1 MSPHLPFSHAPRR
14 QWARQP
20 HLAVTVAV
28 GLLIAFA
35 STPATAV
42 PPELRVSMNA
52 TNTGLQ
58 VNPNQSY
65 SFTDLS
71 GLPYIVGAVR
81 RSGSSSAGE
90 CGTGGTAAAG
100 GVAAPGYLRVS
111 ASASGFAQCSGAVRS
126 RASAFYEGSFQVT
139 GGVGFLGV
147 RDFTWDLI
155 HTLGVPNASVVG
167 PSGAVNAS
175 LQAFIRL
182 DDGVQSQSFS
192 FTAMAQLTDDGF
204 VFFDD
209 IPDSF
214 TVPWNLFAGRT
225 IVKTVSISASTFIE
239 DDGIFVTGEPGTQ
252 AQGSAIAAFPT
263 SLHWQGFDL
272 LPGESV
278 IGSTVDWSLAA
289 PVVTVPIP
297 EPGTWALLLAGLGVV
312 AGHAAR
318 SRRSRGRR
326 PAGATRV

>member
-1 MSPHLPFSHAPRR
+1 
-14 QWARQP
+14 
-20 HLAVTVAV
+20 VTA
-28 GLLIAFA
+28 
-35 STPATAV
+35 
-42 PPELRVSMNA
+42 N
-52 TNTGLQ
+52 
-58 VNPNQSY
+58 
-65 SFTDLS
+65 
-71 GLPYIVGAVR
+71 
-81 RSGSSSAGE
+81 
-90 CGTGGTAAAG
+90 
-100 GVAAPGYLRVS
+100 
-111 ASASGFAQCSGAVRS
+111 
-126 RASAFYEGSFQVT
+126 
-139 GGVGFLGV
+139 
-147 RDFTWDLI
+147 
-155 HTLGVPNASVVG
+155 
-167 PSGAVNAS
+167 

-182 DDGVQSQSFS
+182 DDGVQSQTFS
-192 FTAMAQLTDDGF
+192 FTALAQLTDSGF

-209 IPDSF
+209 IPDSL

-225 IVKTVSISASTFIE
+225 IVKTVSISASALIA